1 MGHEIHHIFE
11 LGHMPSI
18 SVSDGFHNIMPE
30 LSKLPT
36 DQHLNYV
43 RLSLLRTPE
52 TQYIARTDVSV
63 A

>member
-1 MGHEIHHIFE
+1 
-11 LGHMPSI
+11 MPSI